1 MSECKQDCWKCHWCW
16 LGRCMHG
23 SHYGLDVS
31 VVKEQP
37 EECEAFIT
45 KEAWNKLQQP
55 MTLDRAMELI
65 NAIINNL
72 SVAERN
78 KDVIQYLLHVG
89 FTAEELVHDF
99 NFTKDD
105 VTDAEESMDEYECHL
120 TFG

>member
-1 MSECKQDCWKCHWCW
+1 MAKCKGDCWTCHWCW

-23 SHYGLDVS
+23 SHYGRDVS
-31 VVKEQP
+31 VVKDQP
-37 EECEAFIT
+37 EECESFIT
-45 KEAWNKLQQP
+45 REEWNKLQKP
-55 MTLDRAMELI
+55 MTLNRAMELI

-89 FTAEELVHDF
+89 FTKDELIHDF

-105 VTDAEESMDEYECHL
+105 VDDAEENMDEYECHL